1 MEEYDLG
8 FRLQK
13 PATIENA
20 FLRIYM
26 IDSENFFKFAIDY
39 KNQTNKKDLSDVIF
53 IYQTRPISSVSQC
66 EPYMYPVQ
74 VEKKILRGASQEA
87 LRNKIIL
94 KREMLNDLQA
104 SLSRILEVP
113 VLLELPKPQDF
124 KKKEFVEILVK
135 VGDKPYKELFLQGS
149 GFIQILEILS
159 TIEYINAPLKILL
172 VDEPDSH
179 IHSKLQVN
187 LLKELRNQISNQFFI
202 ISHNDQFV
210 TSSNEGEVFFL
221 NKEDLLLK
229 ELNPLNFDAF
239 KRIKEELGG
248 VLIHLELLSAADS
261 IVFTEGGDDQE
272 YLKFIYEKIC
282 ELRNSANNF
291 KKLSFFPL
299 RGKDKIHMK
308 LEYNK
313 RVLGGLFQNKKWIV
327 IYDRDFTTQSND
339 SRIKGQLGRKLGSG
353 SLVYSHN
360 GYCIESVL
368 FSELDKLVSIL
379 NIFYENTNI
388 DLNEFINQWFNNID
402 NGLRDV
408 SSDIYKELEGA
419 FNGQVKNR
427 EDICGV
433 IVFNE
438 IIRYWL
444 HERSINQ
451 NCASKYMNKSLINKF
466 VVDLEEKLQKQKII
480 LADSDNTLE
489 GVCSR
494 LFFAII
500 SSIADENLLFTD
512 FESLFTQLSV

>member
-1 MEEYDLG
+1 
-8 FRLQK
+8 
-13 PATIENA
+13 
-20 FLRIYM
+20 
-26 IDSENFFKFAIDY
+26 
-39 KNQTNKKDLSDVIF
+39 
-53 IYQTRPISSVSQC
+53 
-66 EPYMYPVQ
+66 
-74 VEKKILRGASQEA
+74 
-87 LRNKIIL
+87 
-94 KREMLNDLQA
+94 
-104 SLSRILEVP
+104 
-113 VLLELPKPQDF
+113 
-124 KKKEFVEILVK
+124 
-135 VGDKPYKELFLQGS
+135 
-149 GFIQILEILS
+149 
-159 TIEYINAPLKILL
+159 
-172 VDEPDSH
+172 
-179 IHSKLQVN
+179 
-187 LLKELRNQISNQFFI
+187 
-202 ISHNDQFV
+202 
-210 TSSNEGEVFFL
+210 
-221 NKEDLLLK
+221 
-229 ELNPLNFDAF
+229 
-239 KRIKEELGG
+239 
-248 VLIHLELLSAADS
+248 
-261 IVFTEGGDDQE
+261 
-272 YLKFIYEKIC
+272 
-282 ELRNSANNF
+282 
-291 KKLSFFPL
+291 
-299 RGKDKIHMK
+299 MK